1 MFPSTSHII
10 ILEELFQDPMLVLYF
25 TVLVTNSFHSLYLFY
40 AAYFILFAIIT
51 NVIKLGYCLHS
62 NVPCSWSYTVFGKVF
77 SLCLYSPVIILVFPP
92 QLPMC
97 GQKLMTLNNPSEF
110 FIESRAIESYK

>member
-1 MFPSTSHII
+1 MFPSTSGLV
-10 ILEELFQDPMLVLYF
+10 ILEELFQDPILVLYF
-25 TVLVTNSFHSLYLFY
+25 TVLVTNNFHSLYLFY

-62 NVPCSWSYTVFGKVF
+62 NVPCSWSYTVFGKIF

-110 FIESRAIESYK
+110 CIESRAIESYE